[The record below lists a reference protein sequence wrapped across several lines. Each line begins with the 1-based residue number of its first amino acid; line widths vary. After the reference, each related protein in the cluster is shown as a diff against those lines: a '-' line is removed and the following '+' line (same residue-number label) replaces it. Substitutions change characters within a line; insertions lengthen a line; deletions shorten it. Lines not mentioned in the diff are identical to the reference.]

1 MVTIDGKGLLS
12 AIGAVVAAASFNVG
26 CLSPNSVTCSD
37 GRVCPVGTAC
47 DEVKHLC
54 FTPAALA
61 ACAGAA
67 EGDDC
72 VVSQVLGTCH
82 SGGCRLGDSVWS
94 ATAAIGAVGAVW
106 AREPDDAYAVGPS
119 WWATGNTP
127 GAFSHWD
134 GTRWSPVSDGGSD
147 AVLAVGGSVIIR
159 SDSFTWSGAGSGI
172 VGFWGVSPED
182 IFAVSWFPNALSHWD
197 GNSWSTLWTNNSVN
211 VIVPPDFLNGVWAT
225 GSDVFVV
232 GFGIG
237 HWDGAVMTPAD
248 MSKVGSDSWNG
259 VWGSG
264 RDDVY
269 AVGDGGAIAH
279 WNGASWSRMT
289 SGTTGRLLAVHGSS
303 AGDVFAGGDDILLH
317 LHNGAWEP
325 IYLGGFTTIRALW
338 VTPRRVFVGGDEGEI
353 HLDRPR

>member
-127 GAFSHWD
+127 GAASPL
-134 GTRWSPVSDGGSD
+134 GSTRNAAARP
-147 AVLAVGGSVIIR
+147 AIIIPPWL
-159 SDSFTWSGAGSGI
+159 D
-172 VGFWGVSPED
+172 GVSGVKVAGRVEE
-182 IFAVSWFPNALSHWD
+182 IFTPSPRSRPICRRDPPLSCP
-197 GNSWSTLWTNNSVN
+197 SWSISTAAASLPSTLK
-211 VIVPPDFLNGVWAT
+211 AT
-225 GSDVFVV
+225 
-232 GFGIG
+232 
-237 HWDGAVMTPAD
+237 
-248 MSKVGSDSWNG
+248 
-259 VWGSG
+259 
-264 RDDVY
+264 
-269 AVGDGGAIAH
+269 
-279 WNGASWSRMT
+279 
-289 SGTTGRLLAVHGSS
+289 
-303 AGDVFAGGDDILLH
+303 FAG
-317 LHNGAWEP
+317 P
-325 IYLGGFTTIRALW
+325 F
-338 VTPRRVFVGGDEGEI
+338 RRPND
-353 HLDRPR
+353 